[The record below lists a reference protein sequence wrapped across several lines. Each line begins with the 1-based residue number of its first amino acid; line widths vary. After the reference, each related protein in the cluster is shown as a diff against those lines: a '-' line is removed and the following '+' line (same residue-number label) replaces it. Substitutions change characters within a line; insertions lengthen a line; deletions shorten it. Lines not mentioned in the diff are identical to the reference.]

1 MSQPVPAESPTHVSP
16 IATFDRGFRRINAGM
31 IVAMMAAMVALVFA
45 NVVGRYVFSRSFIW
59 AEELSQYLM
68 VWVTFLGAGLALRYG
83 RHVAMDLLQIFLPDP
98 VARALRALLAVVTIA
113 FLLALTVLGFQ
124 LVVFAWPQE
133 TPAMNISAG
142 LPYLAVPVGALIYL
156 VHILL
161 MFSDLVAQRYEV
173 AESLEPGDE

>member
-1 MSQPVPAESPTHVSP
+1 MSQSVPAASSSP
-16 IATFDRGFRRINAGM
+16 IARFDRAFKRINAAV

-45 NVVGRYVFSRSFIW
+45 NVVGRYVFNRSFIW

-83 RHVAMDLLQIFLPDP
+83 RHVAMDMLQSALPGP
-98 VARALRALLAVVTIA
+98 LTRALRLCLGLVMVA
-113 FLLALTVLGFQ
+113 FLVAVTVLGFQ

-142 LPYLAVPVGALIYL
+142 IPYLAVPVGSL
-156 VHILL
+156 VFLLHLLL
-161 MFSDLVAQRYEV
+161 MFRDYVAERYET
-173 AESLEPGDE
+173 AESLETGAE